1 VQTSL
6 VMFSERGLN
15 FLIAAGALQG
25 LLLCCAL
32 LALAARSKNVA
43 LRWLAGFVGAFS
55 LVVTGDVLV
64 QTGVILQVPHFYQL
78 FDALIFCLGPLCFGY
93 VRALL
98 GMPSRSARKLF
109 AHFVPGLALFAL
121 LLPNILQSTAAKR
134 LMITA
139 DLAITPSPHIDPL
152 IFVIGLQVL
161 AYLLCCIA
169 LMRRYW
175 RELEGEY
182 SNIERFKLA
191 WLAQLLAFCALV
203 WAIWMVS
210 IVFHARWADLVAQLA
225 LGVGIY
231 ALGYCGLRQPQLW
244 AYVEMASPPA
254 DAAPA
259 DTLAALTVNQSRA
272 AASANPDFASA
283 DLASA
288 DLVRADLARV
298 DLANTEPEPASAF
311 STAQEVVAKSPMTS
325 LPKYAKSGVSDFEM
339 AQVGTELKTLMATE
353 LLFLEPELS
362 LAELAARLKISPHL
376 LSQTLNVHFR
386 MSFFEY
392 VNRLRVQEVQ
402 RCFGDPA
409 FAAQSILAIALASGF
424 ASKATF
430 NATFKRLTG
439 QTPSAARF
447 ALLGGSSGG

>member
-1 VQTSL
+1 
-6 VMFSERGLN
+6 MNGLN

-32 LALAARSKNVA
+32 FALAVRRKNGA

-64 QTGVILQVPHFYQL
+64 QTGAILQVPHFYQL

-93 VRALL
+93 VRAVL
-98 GMPSRSARKLF
+98 GLPSWRKRVRL
-109 AHFVPGLALFAL
+109 AHFVPGLALYAL
-121 LLPNILQSTAAKR
+121 LLPGILQNTAAKR
-134 LMITA
+134 LTIIA
-139 DLAITPSPHIDPL
+139 DLAIVPTPNTDPL
-152 IFVIGLQVL
+152 VLIAGLQVL
-161 AYLLCCIA
+161 TYLLCAIA

-210 IVFHARWADLVAQLA
+210 IVFHAHWADWVAQLA

-244 AYVEMASPPA
+244 AQVKMESPPT
-254 DAAPA
+254 DAALAA
-259 DTLAALTVNQSRA
+259 DTLAADTLAART
-272 AASANPDFASA
+272 AASANS
-283 DLASA
+283 DLAVA
-288 DLVRADLARV
+288 DLV
-298 DLANTEPEPASAF
+298 NTEAEPGLVFPAAREF
-311 STAQEVVAKSPMTS
+311 VARLPLTPP
-325 LPKYAKSGVSDFEM
+325 PKYAKTGVSEIEM
-339 AQVGTELKTLMATE
+339 AQVGARLKTLMATE

-362 LAELAARLKISPHL
+362 LAELAARLNISPHL

-392 VNRLRVQEVQ
+392 VNSLRVQEVQ

-409 FAAQSILAIALASGF
+409 FAGQSILAIAMASGF

-447 ALLGGSSGG
+447 ALVGVSSGE

>member
-1 VQTSL
+1 
-6 VMFSERGLN
+6 MNGLN

-32 LALAARSKNVA
+32 IALAARRKNGA
-43 LRWLAGFVGAFS
+43 LLWLAGFVGAFS

-64 QTGVILQVPHFYQL
+64 QTGAILQVPHFYQL
-78 FDALIFCLGPLCFGY
+78 FDALIFFLGPLCFGY
-93 VRALL
+93 VRAVLGLPGWRKRVLL
-98 GMPSRSARKLF
+98 
-109 AHFVPGLALFAL
+109 AHFVPGLALYTL
-121 LLPNILQSTAAKR
+121 LLPGILQNTAAKR
-134 LMITA
+134 LMIIA
-139 DLAITPSPHIDPL
+139 DLAIVPTPHTDPL
-152 IFVIGLQVL
+152 VLIAGLLVL
-161 AYLLCCIA
+161 TYLLCAIA

-203 WAIWMVS
+203 WAIWMAS
-210 IVFHARWADLVAQLA
+210 IVFQAHWADWVAQLA

-244 AYVEMASPPA
+244 APVEMASPPT
-254 DAAPA
+254 DAMLAA
-259 DTLAALTVNQSRA
+259 DTLAADTLAART
-272 AASANPDFASA
+272 AASANSV
-283 DLASA
+283 LAVA
-288 DLVRADLARV
+288 DLVNTEAEPGLVFPTAREFVARLPLTTPPKYAKTGVSEIDLARV
-298 DLANTEPEPASAF
+298 GA
-311 STAQEVVAKSPMTS
+311 
-325 LPKYAKSGVSDFEM
+325 G
-339 AQVGTELKTLMATE
+339 LKTLMATE

-362 LAELAARLKISPHL
+362 LAELATRLHISPHL

-392 VNRLRVQEVQ
+392 VNGLRVQEVQ

-409 FAAQSILAIALASGF
+409 FAGQSILAIALASGF

-439 QTPSAARF
+439 QTPSAARL
-447 ALLGGSSGG
+447 ALVGVSGGE